1 MCRALTVLC
10 VAPDA
15 ETLASLKRAAVSA
28 SWELTPGATTLD
40 EAMEQVADR
49 KPYVL
54 VVQGEWPGLAERA
67 REALP
72 WLRVVSVGRS
82 DEADA
87 MAPLEG
93 VREAIMGLSSSPG
106 GPVRS

>member
-15 ETLASLKRAAVSA
+15 DALVALKRAAVSA
-28 SWELTPGATTLD
+28 SWELTPGATSTE
-40 EAMEQVADR
+40 EAMEQLADR
-49 KPYVL
+49 RPYVL
-54 VVQGEWPGLAERA
+54 VLQGSWPGLAEQA
-67 REALP
+67 RELLP
-72 WLRVVSVGRS
+72 WLRVVGVDSA

-87 MAPLEG
+87 VAPLEG
-93 VREAIMGLSSSPG
+93 VREAIADLASPG